1 MIIKMS
7 CQRFPSSYEHYAV
20 GVIEQNLCLPMRACA
35 RTPKKIK
42 HYNSAQVHFFFIWIN
57 PWPNM
62 LVEIDNS
69 NGVYGP
75 PGINCQPSPQTILCC
90 VKVTLTPFLSQ
101 TGQNHPLC
109 YFTLSNTRQYYSLRK
124 SLWVGKG

>member
-90 VKVTLTPFLSQ
+90 VKVTLTLSL
-101 TGQNHPLC
+101 PDRPKPS
-109 YFTLSNTRQYYSLRK
+109 TLLFYS
-124 SLWVGKG
+124 V